1 MKASFLRLVLIAL
14 LLAVFGGTL
23 LAAEYRVILR
33 NGSWLRAQSKPVVKD
48 GQARIRLLAG
58 QLALVPESDV
68 DWKASERWNRPR
80 PGTVAVSE
88 RTLPTPAK
96 PVPATIHMVRD
107 PTAAR
112 AVAGGSAAPAAA
124 ATEVQPTPAEPIVA
138 PAQQDAQLRARIR
151 QFDEQ
156 LTGLRDQKRDLEQRA
171 HSSIRLED
179 AADLRAQAQEVQVK
193 IQTARA
199 EQNRLILQLSGRKP

>member
-1 MKASFLRLVLIAL
+1 MKASFIRLLLTAL
-14 LLAVFGGTL
+14 LLAAFGGTL
-23 LAAEYRVILR
+23 VAAQYRVILR
-33 NGSWLRAQSKPVVKD
+33 DGSWLRAQSKPEVKD

-58 QLALVPESDV
+58 QLALVPESHV
-68 DWKASERWNRPR
+68 DWKASESWNRSR
-80 PGTVAVSE
+80 PDAAAASKP
-88 RTLPTPAK
+88 TLPTPAK

-112 AVAGGSAAPAAA
+112 AVAAGSAAPAAA
-124 ATEVQPTPAEPIVA
+124 ATEVQPPPAEPIVA
-138 PAQQDAQLRARIR
+138 PTRQDAQLRERIR
-151 QFDEQ
+151 QFDQ
-156 LTGLRDQKRDLEQRA
+156 QITALRDQKRDLEQRA